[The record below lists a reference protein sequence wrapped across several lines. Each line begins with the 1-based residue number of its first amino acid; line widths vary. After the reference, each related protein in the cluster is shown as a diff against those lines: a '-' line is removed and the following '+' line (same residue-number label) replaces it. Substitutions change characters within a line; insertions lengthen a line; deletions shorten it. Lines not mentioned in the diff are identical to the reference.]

1 MMKTFDRW
9 YVRVPSL
16 HPVIVLALVNFCLLA
31 VVMAG
36 FYSFFANP
44 SGIEVRMPRLLSGT
58 AEENRSTVDITAEN
72 VLYLDGKV
80 VTLNDLKKVLAGQRY
95 APGVIFVR
103 ADRRASLGRVA
114 DVLYLCRG
122 LNAGRVHIVA
132 AREK

>member
-1 MMKTFDRW
+1 MRTFDRW

-16 HPVIVLALVNFCLLA
+16 HPVVAVALVNFCLLA

-36 FYSFFANP
+36 FYSFFASP

-58 AEENRSTVDITAEN
+58 AEENRSTVDVTAEN
-72 VLYLDGKV
+72 VLYFDGKV

-95 APGVIFVR
+95 VPGVIFVR

-114 DVLYLCRG
+114 DVLDLCRG
-122 LNAGRVHIVA
+122 LNAGRVHIIA

>member
-1 MMKTFDRW
+1 MRTFDRW

-16 HPVIVLALVNFCLLA
+16 HPVVVLALVNFCLLA

-95 APGVIFVR
+95 VPSVIFVR

-114 DVLYLCRG
+114 DILDLCRG
-122 LNAGRVHIVA
+122 LNAGRVHIIA

>member
-1 MMKTFDRW
+1 MRTFDRW

-16 HPVIVLALVNFCLLA
+16 HPVVVLALVNFCLLA

-36 FYSFFANP
+36 FYSFFVNP
-44 SGIEVRMPRLLSGT
+44 AGIEVRMPRLLSGT

-72 VLYLDGKV
+72 VLYFNGKV

-95 APGVIFVR
+95 ASSVIFVR

-114 DVLYLCRG
+114 DVLDLCRG
-122 LNAGRVHIVA
+122 LNAGRVHIIA